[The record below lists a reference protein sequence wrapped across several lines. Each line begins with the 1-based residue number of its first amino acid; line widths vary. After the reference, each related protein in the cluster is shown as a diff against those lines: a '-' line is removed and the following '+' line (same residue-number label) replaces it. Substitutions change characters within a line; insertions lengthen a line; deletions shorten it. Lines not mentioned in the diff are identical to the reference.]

1 MDERKKITFE
11 KRKEIPELTETKLK
25 NYVGDYYS
33 EELMATYK
41 VLIKENKLAVKNRYN
56 PITLKAVD
64 SDRFTTFG
72 YNIDFIR
79 KKDEVT
85 GFYLST
91 PDIRKIEFVKK
102 KN

>member
-1 MDERKKITFE
+1 MGGREKITFE
-11 KRKEIPELTETKLK
+11 KGKEIPELTETKLK

-41 VLIKENKLAVKNRYN
+41 VLIKENKLAFKHRYD
-56 PITLKAVD
+56 PTALKAVD
-64 SDRFTTFG
+64 TDRFTTFG

-79 KKDEVT
+79 KKDEIT

-91 PDIRKIEFVKK
+91 PGFRKIEFVKK
-102 KN
+102 KD